1 MADLSAFPITK
12 RWPASKPDV
21 IQLYSFPTPNGVKI
35 SIALEELGLD
45 YEPHRVSLADDDQ
58 KTLEFL
64 SLNPNGKIPAIIDPN
79 GPDGTPIGLFESAA
93 ILIHLAEK
101 TGRLMPAKGNARL
114 ETIEW
119 LAFQVAGIGP
129 MFGQFGH
136 FNGLAGD
143 KDAGTYPK
151 KRYARET
158 RRLLGVLEGRLEGR
172 EWIMGDEYTIVDVAT
187 FPWVRALSVAYE
199 AGAVLG
205 LDDFPDTMAWVGRCE
220 ARPASQKGLDIP
232 PR

>member
-1 MADLSAFPITK
+1 MANLSAFPITK

-35 SIALEELGLD
+35 SIALEELGLP
-45 YEPHRVSLADDDQ
+45 YEAHRVSLADDDQ
-58 KTLEFL
+58 KTPEFL
-64 SLNPNGKIPAIIDPN
+64 SLNPNGKIPAIIDPD
-79 GPDGTPIGLFESAA
+79 GPDGEPIGLFESAA

-101 TGRLMPAKGNARL
+101 TGRLMPAKASARL

-136 FNGLAGD
+136 FHRLSGD
-143 KDAGTYPK
+143 KDAGSYPK
-151 KRYARET
+151 KRYAKET
-158 RRLLGVLEGRLEGR
+158 RRLLGVLEGRLQGR
-172 EWIMGDEYTIVDVAT
+172 DWIMGDVYTIADIAT
-187 FPWVRALSVAYE
+187 FPWVRALSASYE
-199 AGAVLG
+199 ADEILG
-205 LDDFPDTMAWVGRCE
+205 LDAFPRTMDWVGRCE
-220 ARPASQKGLDIP
+220 ARPASQKGLNIP